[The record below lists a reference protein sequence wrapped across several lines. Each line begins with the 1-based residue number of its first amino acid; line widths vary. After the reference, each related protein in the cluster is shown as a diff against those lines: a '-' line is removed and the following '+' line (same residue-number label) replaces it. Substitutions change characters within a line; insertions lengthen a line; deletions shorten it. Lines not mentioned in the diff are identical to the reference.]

1 MELNQLRYFA
11 KVAELEHMTQAAR
24 ELNISES
31 ALSRTIRQLEEEL
44 GTRLFERRGRNI
56 VLTES
61 GALLLSR
68 TYEITRHIGDVCA
81 EVRDAHRVHQPV
93 VMVARAA
100 ACLLPGMVHAFQGR
114 YPDIAV
120 SIIQNDNHVITSQKY
135 DLMLSGTIMLPPR
148 HSSAVLLDNPFR
160 VLLPCGHPLAAQR
173 CVALKQL
180 DGLPFISLTPNRF
193 ISVMLNQALKTQGI
207 SVVRHVYSDDALMIR
222 NLVEL
227 GLGFS
232 ILPKFTF
239 RAQDK
244 QNLCELP
251 ISDPF
256 PVLHLVLSWK
266 PNAYYPESV
275 RRFRAFALSYFKIL
289 REQEKNREKRDRP

>member
-11 KVAELEHMTQAAR
+11 KVAELEHMTQASR

-31 ALSRTIRQLEEEL
+31 ALSRSIRQLEEEL

-68 TYEITRHIGDVCA
+68 TYEITRRVGDICA
-81 EVRDAHRVHQPV
+81 EVRNVHNVHQPV

-100 ACLLPGMVHAFQGR
+100 ACLLPTMIRDFQIQ

-120 SIIQNDNHVITSQKY
+120 SVIQNDNHIIASQKY
-135 DLMLSGTIMLPPR
+135 DLMLSGTMMLPPS

-160 VLLPCGHPLAAQR
+160 VLLPREHRLAGQHS
-173 CVALKQL
+173 VALKQL
-180 DGLPFISLTPNRF
+180 DGLPFIGLTPNRF
-193 ISVMLNQALKTQGI
+193 ISVMVDQALKTQGI

-266 PNAYYPESV
+266 QNSYYPKSV
-275 RRFRAFALSYFKIL
+275 RRFRAFALDYFGKL
-289 REQEKNREKRDRP
+289 REEEKERESRE